1 MSTAMSELSAEDR
14 EIAALAD
21 RLKELK
27 TALGTAYWQD
37 DEVRAL
43 QEKLRKHIGA
53 YGAWGEV
60 KLPMHQRARRAARY
74 ESEFAHLLWPGR
86 GSEG

>member
-1 MSTAMSELSAEDR
+1 MSEPSSADR
-14 EIAALAD
+14 EIAAVAD

-27 TALGTAYWQD
+27 SALGAAYWRD

-43 QEKLRKHIGA
+43 QEKLRKQIGA
-53 YGAWGEV
+53 YGAWGED

-74 ESEFAHLLWPGR
+74 ESEFAGLLWPGR
-86 GSEG
+86 GPEG

>member
-1 MSTAMSELSAEDR
+1 MAEPSSADR
-14 EIAALAD
+14 EIAAVAA

-27 TALGTAYWQD
+27 NALAAAYWQD

-43 QEKLRKHIGA
+43 QEKLRKQIGA
-53 YGAWGEV
+53 YGAWGED

-86 GSEG
+86 GQQE

>member
-1 MSTAMSELSAEDR
+1 MSEPPPADR
-14 EIAALAD
+14 EIAAVAG

-27 TALGTAYWQD
+27 NALAAAYWQD

-53 YGAWGEV
+53 YGAWGEG

-74 ESEFAHLLWPGR
+74 ESEFSHLLWPGR
-86 GSEG
+86 GQQE

>member
-1 MSTAMSELSAEDR
+1 MSESSSADL
-14 EIAALAD
+14 EIAALAG
-21 RLKELK
+21 RLNELK
-27 TALGTAYWQD
+27 IALGAAYWQD

-43 QEKLRKHIGA
+43 QERLRKQIGA
-53 YGAWGEV
+53 YGAWGED

-74 ESEFAHLLWPGR
+74 ESEFAGLLWPGR

>member
-1 MSTAMSELSAEDR
+1 MSEQPSADL
-14 EIAALAD
+14 EIAAVAG

-27 TALGTAYWQD
+27 NAQGAEYWQD

-43 QEKLRKHIGA
+43 QEKLRKQIGA
-53 YGAWGEV
+53 YGAWGEG

-74 ESEFAHLLWPGR
+74 ESEFAGLLWPGR

>member
-1 MSTAMSELSAEDR
+1 MSEPPAEDR
-14 EIAALAD
+14 EIAAVAG

-27 TALGTAYWQD
+27 NALGTEYWQD

-43 QEKLRKHIGA
+43 QEKLCKQIGA
-53 YGAWGEV
+53 YGAWGEG

-74 ESEFAHLLWPGR
+74 ESEFAGLLWPGR

>member
-1 MSTAMSELSAEDR
+1 MSEQPSADL
-14 EIAALAD
+14 EIAAVAG

-27 TALGTAYWQD
+27 NALGTEYWQD

-43 QEKLRKHIGA
+43 QEELRKQIGA
-53 YGAWGEV
+53 YGTWGED
-60 KLPMHQRARRAARY
+60 KLPIHQRARRAARY

-86 GSEG
+86 DQEE